1 MRASLVVSTYNWP
14 AALRAVLLSVRAQR
28 VLPAEVVI
36 ADDGSG
42 PETGE
47 VIGTI
52 SEGFPVPVRHVW
64 HEDVGFRAA
73 TIRNKA
79 IAAAREPYI
88 IQLDGDLV
96 LHPDFVGTHLSF
108 AREGA
113 FVQGSRVLLGAEWTA
128 RCLATGETPRT
139 LFARGIR
146 NRLNAI
152 NLPWLS
158 SVVRGSTD
166 PFHRVRG
173 CNLAFWRADAIR
185 VNGYNEDI
193 QGWGREDNEFVL
205 RLGHAGV
212 RRRNLKYGAIAWH
225 LHHAYRSREDVTRN
239 HAMLE
244 EARSTR
250 AVRCATGIDQWLGR
264 SAAVE
269 SAPPAR
275 SAGAR

>member
-1 MRASLVVSTYNWP
+1 MRASLVISTYNWP
-14 AALRAVLLSVRAQR
+14 AALRAVLQSVRAQR

-42 PETGE
+42 PDTRDM
-47 VIGTI
+47 IAWFARD
-52 SEGFPVPVRHVW
+52 FPIPLRHVW
-64 HEDVGFRAA
+64 HEDQGFRAA

-79 IAAAREPYI
+79 IAAAHGSYI

-96 LHPDFVGTHLSF
+96 LHQDFVAAHLAF
-108 AREGA
+108 ARPGA
-113 FVQGSRVLLGAEWTA
+113 FVQGSRVLLGEAWTA
-128 RCLATGETPRT
+128 RCLATGETPAT
-139 LFARGIR
+139 PFARGIR
-146 NRLNAI
+146 NRLNAV

-158 SVVRGSTD
+158 TVIRGSRD

-205 RLGHAGV
+205 RLGNAGI
-212 RRRNLKYGAIAWH
+212 RRRNLKFGAIAWH
-225 LHHAYRSREDVTRN
+225 LHHEYRSRADVTRN

-244 EARSTR
+244 RARSEHV
-250 AVRCATGIDQWLGR
+250 VRCATGIDQWIDT
-264 SAAVE
+264 ADAN
-269 SAPPAR
+269 PASTR
-275 SAGAR
+275 DAS